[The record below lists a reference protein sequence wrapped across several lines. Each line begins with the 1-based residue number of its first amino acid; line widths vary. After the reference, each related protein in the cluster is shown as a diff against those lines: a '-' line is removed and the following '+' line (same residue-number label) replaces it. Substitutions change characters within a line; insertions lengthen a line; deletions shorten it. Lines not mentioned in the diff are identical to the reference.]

1 MMFNADFFDKSSLEW
16 RKNKKKL
23 PNGCFQYICGA
34 KTKKNTICQN
44 KTKGACRCHI
54 HKFLQDY

>member
-1 MMFNADFFDKSSLEW
+1 MFNADFFDKSSLEW

-34 KTKKNTICQN
+34 ITKKNTICQN

-54 HKFLQDY
+54 HK